1 MEITAYNFI
10 NLFRFP
16 RKTNKHIEIPKY
28 LALILPKLTHI
39 KMKPRIYG
47 ATRILGHFFYL
58 HDINENLKTR
68 FCQITTHLH
77 TLANAHTH
85 KSSHIYRQGQM
96 HMLAMEKYPFFLLQ
110 DLSSCDNVT
119 VAKRKVCVISY
130 LHLKGI
136 LHVQIRPGKH

>member
-96 HMLAMEKYPFFLLQ
+96 HMLAMEKYPFFPLQ
-110 DLSSCDNVT
+110 DLSFHDNVT
-119 VAKRKVCVISY
+119 VAKRKVCGISFF
-130 LHLKGI
+130 HFKGI

>member
-1 MEITAYNFI
+1 MEITAYTFI

-16 RKTNKHIEIPKY
+16 STKTNKHLEIPKY

-58 HDINENLKTR
+58 HDINGNLKTR

-77 TLANAHTH
+77 TLANAHKRT
-85 KSSHIYRQGQM
+85 HIYRQGQM
-96 HMLAMEKYPFFLLQ
+96 HMLAMEKYPFFPL
-110 DLSSCDNVT
+110 T
-119 VAKRKVCVISY
+119 
-130 LHLKGI
+130 
-136 LHVQIRPGKH
+136 RPFVP

>member
-1 MEITAYNFI
+1 MEITACTFI

-77 TLANAHTH
+77 TLANAHKRT
-85 KSSHIYRQGQM
+85 HIYRQGQM
-96 HMLAMEKYPFFLLQ
+96 HMLAMEKYPFFPLQ
-110 DLSSCDNVT
+110 DLSFHDNVT
-119 VAKRKVCVISY
+119 VAKRKVCGISFF
-130 LHLKGI
+130 HFKGI